1 VLSIPNPQVAS
12 SVPANHRFRSGQPLS
27 LGLGL
32 ADLQPTAVAELLPLA
47 SLAASAADRGSS

>member
-1 VLSIPNPQVAS
+1 VAS